1 MATAFSER
9 HFFGVD
15 CGVKAAASRRTAK
28 LCKLWYNPRIALHAV
43 ARQFCSVT
51 GNQLEG
57 PTMRNTELLEKI
69 DAAIAEKSLLKHPF
83 YQDWME
89 GKLSR
94 EALQLYAAQYYRHV
108 EAFPKHLRVLAARTE
123 GPLRDIVV
131 ENLAEEENPSRPH
144 PKLWRDFAATLGV
157 NEEDITCC
165 PALPGTQTVVE
176 TFREI
181 VGDRPVAEA
190 VAALYAY
197 EAQVPEIATTK
208 IEGLKKFYGVDSV
221 KGLAYFT
228 VHEEADKLHRAAWR
242 GWLEEHAHG
251 DEEEILATTHE
262 ALDALWGALD
272 AVHCAHA

>member
-1 MATAFSER
+1 MPNT
-9 HFFGVD
+9 
-15 CGVKAAASRRTAK
+15 
-28 LCKLWYNPRIALHAV
+28 
-43 ARQFCSVT
+43 
-51 GNQLEG
+51 QLLD
-57 PTMRNTELLEKI
+57 RI
-69 DAAIAEKSLLKHPF
+69 DAAIADKSLLKHPF
-83 YQDWME
+83 YQDWQM

-123 GPLRDIVV
+123 GPIREIIL
-131 ENLAEEENPSRPH
+131 ENLAEEENPAQPH

-157 NEEDITCC
+157 NEEDITAC

-197 EAQVPEIATTK
+197 EAQVPELASSK
-208 IEGLKKFYGVDSV
+208 VDGLKKFYGINSP
-221 KGLAYFT
+221 KGLAYFS
-228 VHEEADKLHRAAWR
+228 VHLEADKAHRAAWR
-242 GWLEEHAHG
+242 GWLEQHAHG
-251 DEEEILATTHE
+251 EEEEILATTRE

-272 AVHCAHA
+272 AVHCIHA

>member
-1 MATAFSER
+1 MQS
-9 HFFGVD
+9 
-15 CGVKAAASRRTAK
+15 S
-28 LCKLWYNPRIALHAV
+28 ALL
-43 ARQFCSVT
+43 Q
-51 GNQLEG
+51 
-57 PTMRNTELLEKI
+57 KI

-83 YQDWME
+83 YQDWQM

-108 EAFPKHLRVLAARTE
+108 EAFPKHLRVLAARSE
-123 GPLRDIVV
+123 GPIRNIVL
-131 ENLAEEENPSRPH
+131 ENLAEEENPARPH

-165 PALPGTQTVVE
+165 PSLPGTQAVLE

-208 IEGLKKFYGVDSV
+208 IDGLKKFYGVTSA

-228 VHEEADKLHRAAWR
+228 VHEEADKTHREAWR
-242 GWLEEHAHG
+242 NWLAEHVHG
-251 DEEEILATTHE
+251 ENDEREILATANQ
-262 ALDALWGALD
+262 ALDALWAALD
-272 AVHCAHA
+272 AVHCAHVDA